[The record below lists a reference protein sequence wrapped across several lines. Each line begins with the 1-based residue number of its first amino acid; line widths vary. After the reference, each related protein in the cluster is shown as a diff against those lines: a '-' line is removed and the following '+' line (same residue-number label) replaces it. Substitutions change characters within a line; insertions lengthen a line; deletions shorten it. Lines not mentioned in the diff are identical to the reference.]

1 MSNTSPAW
9 ITRLLEQLADVVE
22 FQGPATL
29 EGHHLEPDETDWGV
43 DLIELAPALLD
54 LVEAGPHDGA
64 QTYGLVSALDLFV
77 LNEVFARIDH
87 LALDFDA
94 QRQPRVT
101 LEGRFEEH
109 EVAVVIYFVPFED
122 AEVSGRLDLTGGG
135 VRLSWDGTD
144 EE

>member
-1 MSNTSPAW
+1 MSNQLPTRAH
-9 ITRLLEQLADVVE
+9 RLLEQLADVVE

-64 QTYGLVSALDLFV
+64 QTYGLASASDLRVLD
-77 LNEVFARIDH
+77 EVFERIA
-87 LALDFDA
+87 LAVDFSGVYA
-94 QRQPRVT
+94 GGCF
-101 LEGRFEEH
+101 EGR
-109 EVAVVIYFVPFED
+109 EVAVVIYFIPFED
-122 AEVSGRLDLTGGG
+122 AEVGGRIDLTGDT
-135 VRLSWDGTD
+135 VQISWNGTD